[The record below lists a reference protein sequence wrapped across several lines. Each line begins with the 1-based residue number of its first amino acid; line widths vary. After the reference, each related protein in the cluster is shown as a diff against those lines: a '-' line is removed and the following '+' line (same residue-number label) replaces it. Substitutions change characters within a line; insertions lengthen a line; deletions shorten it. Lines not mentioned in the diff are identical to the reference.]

1 MKTYQDLKRKL
12 QEEIQLRLDAYRE
25 LTDDEIGDVI
35 DQVIIEQ
42 SRIDYMSAELKLK
55 LRQELFNAIRRL
67 DLLQE
72 LIDDKAVTEIMVN
85 GEDAVYYEKDGQIF
99 MWDRH
104 FESREKLEDVIQQIV
119 SRSNRQVN
127 ESVPIVDARLTDG
140 SRVNVVLDPIAL
152 NGPILTIRKFPEEA
166 IEMEDMIRWGSISR
180 EAADYMKILVQ
191 AGYNI
196 FISGATST
204 GKTTFLNVLA
214 DYIPKHER
222 VITIEDSAELQLHDI
237 ENLVRLEVRQAD
249 SEGVSRV
256 TLRDLIKTSLRMRPD
271 RIIVGEVRG
280 PEALD
285 MIQSMNT
292 GHDGSLST
300 GHANSPE
307 DMLSRLETMILM
319 GTDMPLRAIQK
330 QIASSIDIIVQLGRL
345 RDRSRRVVEITEL
358 LDCRNG
364 EYVLNPLFCFHENDG
379 EREGRLMMKNENEVR
394 GLCTDTWETENEE
407 YWGKSMGREK
417 PLMLAE
423 TQAIYRTEFRNEKVQ
438 GALERT
444 GHHLINRRKL
454 RAAAL
459 DVSEL

>member
-1 MKTYQDLKRKL
+1 MREFQVMKQEL
-12 QEEIQLRLDAYRE
+12 QEMVHQRLDMSTE
-25 LTDDEIGDVI
+25 LSDEAIGDVI
-35 DQVIIEQ
+35 DEVIMEK
-42 SRIDYMSAELKLK
+42 SRNMYMSSVTKLT

-72 LIDDKAVTEIMVN
+72 LIDDKSVSEIMVN
-85 GEDAVYYEKDGQIF
+85 GADSIFYERNGKIYT
-99 MWDRH
+99 WDRH

-127 ESVPIVDARLTDG
+127 ESVPIVDARLSDG
-140 SRVNVVLDPIAL
+140 SRVNVVLDPVAL

-166 IEMEDMIRWGSISR
+166 ITMEKLIEWESLSQ
-180 EAADYMKILVQ
+180 EAADYLKILVQ

-214 DYIPKHER
+214 DYIPKTER

-237 ENLVRLEVRQAD
+237 ANLVRMEVRQAD
-249 SEGVSRV
+249 AEGVSSV
-256 TLRDLIKTSLRMRPD
+256 TLRDLIKASLLMRPD

-307 DMLSRLETMILM
+307 DMLSRIETMILM
-319 GTDMPLRAIQK
+319 GSDMPLPAIRK
-330 QIASSIDIIVQLGRL
+330 QIASSIDIIIQLGRL
-345 RDRSRRVVEITEL
+345 RDRSRRVTEITEVL
-358 LDCRNG
+358 SCDQNG
-364 EYVLNPLFCFHENDG
+364 YVLNKLFQFN
-379 EREGRLMMKNENEVR
+379 ERDDLLRETSVYGNAPEKVRGGLDRTGYRLM
-394 GLCTDTWETENEE
+394 
-407 YWGKSMGREK
+407 
-417 PLMLAE
+417 
-423 TQAIYRTEFRNEKVQ
+423 
-438 GALERT
+438 
-444 GHHLINRRKL
+444 NRRKL

-459 DVSEL
+459 ESPEI

>member
-1 MKTYQDLKRKL
+1 MREFQVMKQEL
-12 QEEIQLRLDAYRE
+12 QEMVHQRLDMSTE
-25 LTDDEIGDVI
+25 LSDEAIGDVI
-35 DQVIIEQ
+35 DEVIMEK
-42 SRIDYMSAELKLK
+42 SRNMYMSSVTKLT

-72 LIDDKAVTEIMVN
+72 LIDDKSVSEIMVN
-85 GEDAVYYEKDGQIF
+85 GADSIFYERNGKIYT
-99 MWDRH
+99 WDRH
-104 FESREKLEDVIQQIV
+104 FESREKLEAVIQQIV

-127 ESVPIVDARLTDG
+127 ESVPIVDARLSDG
-140 SRVNVVLDPIAL
+140 SRVNVVLDPVAL

-166 IEMEDMIRWGSISR
+166 ITMEKLIEWESLSQ
-180 EAADYMKILVQ
+180 EAADYLKILVQ

-214 DYIPKHER
+214 DYIPKTER

-237 ENLVRLEVRQAD
+237 ANLVRMEVRQAD
-249 SEGVSRV
+249 AEGVSSV
-256 TLRDLIKTSLRMRPD
+256 TLRDLIKASLRMRPD

-307 DMLSRLETMILM
+307 DMLSRIETMILM
-319 GTDMPLRAIQK
+319 GSDMPLPAIRK
-330 QIASSIDIIVQLGRL
+330 QIASSIDIIIQLGRL
-345 RDRSRRVVEITEL
+345 RDRSRRVTEITEVL
-358 LDCRNG
+358 SCDQNG
-364 EYVLNPLFCFHENDG
+364 YVLNKLFQFN
-379 EREGRLMMKNENEVR
+379 ERDDLLRETSVYGNAPEKVRGGLDRTGYRLM
-394 GLCTDTWETENEE
+394 
-407 YWGKSMGREK
+407 
-417 PLMLAE
+417 
-423 TQAIYRTEFRNEKVQ
+423 
-438 GALERT
+438 
-444 GHHLINRRKL
+444 NRRKL

-459 DVSEL
+459 ESPEI

>member
-1 MKTYQDLKRKL
+1 MREFQVMKQEL
-12 QEEIQLRLDAYRE
+12 QEMVHQRLDMSTE
-25 LTDDEIGDVI
+25 LSDEAIGDVI
-35 DQVIIEQ
+35 DEVIMEK
-42 SRIDYMSAELKLK
+42 SRNMYMSSVTKLT

-72 LIDDKAVTEIMVN
+72 LIDDKSVSEIMVN
-85 GEDAVYYEKDGQIF
+85 GADSIFYERNGKIYT
-99 MWDRH
+99 WDRH

-127 ESVPIVDARLTDG
+127 ESVPSVDARLSDG
-140 SRVNVVLDPIAL
+140 SRVNVVLDPVAL

-166 IEMEDMIRWGSISR
+166 ITMEKLIEWESLSQ
-180 EAADYMKILVQ
+180 EAADYLKILVQ

-214 DYIPKHER
+214 DYIPKTER

-237 ENLVRLEVRQAD
+237 ANLVRMEVRQAD
-249 SEGVSRV
+249 AEGVSSV
-256 TLRDLIKTSLRMRPD
+256 TLRDLIKASLRMRPD

-307 DMLSRLETMILM
+307 DMLSRIETMILM
-319 GTDMPLRAIQK
+319 GSDMPLPAIRK
-330 QIASSIDIIVQLGRL
+330 QIASSIDIIIQLGRL
-345 RDRSRRVVEITEL
+345 RDRSRRVTEITEVL
-358 LDCRNG
+358 SCDQNG
-364 EYVLNPLFCFHENDG
+364 YVLNKLFQFN
-379 EREGRLMMKNENEVR
+379 ERDDLLRETSVYGNAPEKVRGGLDRTGYRLM
-394 GLCTDTWETENEE
+394 
-407 YWGKSMGREK
+407 
-417 PLMLAE
+417 
-423 TQAIYRTEFRNEKVQ
+423 
-438 GALERT
+438 
-444 GHHLINRRKL
+444 NRRKL

-459 DVSEL
+459 ESPEI

>member
-1 MKTYQDLKRKL
+1 MREFQVMKQEL
-12 QEEIQLRLDAYRE
+12 QEMVHQRLDMSTE
-25 LTDDEIGDVI
+25 LSDEAIGDVI
-35 DQVIIEQ
+35 DEVIMEK
-42 SRIDYMSAELKLK
+42 SRNMYMSSVTKLT
-55 LRQELFNAIRRL
+55 LRQELFNTIRRL

-72 LIDDKAVTEIMVN
+72 LIDDKSVSEIMVN
-85 GEDAVYYEKDGQIF
+85 GADSIFYERNGKIYT
-99 MWDRH
+99 WDRH

-127 ESVPIVDARLTDG
+127 ESVPIVDARLSDG
-140 SRVNVVLDPIAL
+140 SRVNVVLDPVAL

-166 IEMEDMIRWGSISR
+166 ITMEKLIEWESLSQ
-180 EAADYMKILVQ
+180 EAADYLKILVQ

-214 DYIPKHER
+214 DYIPKTER

-237 ENLVRLEVRQAD
+237 ANLVRMEVRQAD
-249 SEGVSRV
+249 AEGVSSV
-256 TLRDLIKTSLRMRPD
+256 TLRDLIKASLRMRPD

-307 DMLSRLETMILM
+307 DMLSRIETMILM
-319 GTDMPLRAIQK
+319 GSDMPLPAIRK
-330 QIASSIDIIVQLGRL
+330 QIASSIDIIIQLGRL
-345 RDRSRRVVEITEL
+345 RDRSRRVTEITEVL
-358 LDCRNG
+358 SCDQNG
-364 EYVLNPLFCFHENDG
+364 YVLNKLFQFN
-379 EREGRLMMKNENEVR
+379 ERDDLLRETSVYGNAPEKVRGGLDRTGYRLM
-394 GLCTDTWETENEE
+394 
-407 YWGKSMGREK
+407 
-417 PLMLAE
+417 
-423 TQAIYRTEFRNEKVQ
+423 
-438 GALERT
+438 
-444 GHHLINRRKL
+444 NRRKL

-459 DVSEL
+459 ESPEI

>member
-1 MKTYQDLKRKL
+1 MREFQVMKQEL
-12 QEEIQLRLDAYRE
+12 QEMVHQRLDMSTE
-25 LTDDEIGDVI
+25 LSDEAIGDVI
-35 DQVIIEQ
+35 DEVIMEK
-42 SRIDYMSAELKLK
+42 SRNMYMSSVTKLT

-72 LIDDKAVTEIMVN
+72 LIDDKSVSEIMVN
-85 GEDAVYYEKDGQIF
+85 GADSIFYERNGKIYT
-99 MWDRH
+99 WDRH

-127 ESVPIVDARLTDG
+127 ESVPIVDARLSDG
-140 SRVNVVLDPIAL
+140 SRVNVVLDPVAL

-166 IEMEDMIRWGSISR
+166 ITMEKLIEWESLSQ
-180 EAADYMKILVQ
+180 EAADYLKILVQ

-214 DYIPKHER
+214 DYIPKTER

-237 ENLVRLEVRQAD
+237 ANLGRMEVRQAD
-249 SEGVSRV
+249 AEGVSSV
-256 TLRDLIKTSLRMRPD
+256 TLRDLIKASLRMRPD

-307 DMLSRLETMILM
+307 DMLSRIETMILM
-319 GTDMPLRAIQK
+319 GSDMPLPAIRK
-330 QIASSIDIIVQLGRL
+330 QIASSIDIIIQLGRL
-345 RDRSRRVVEITEL
+345 RDRSRRVTEITEVL
-358 LDCRNG
+358 SCDQNG
-364 EYVLNPLFCFHENDG
+364 YVLNKLFQFN
-379 EREGRLMMKNENEVR
+379 ERDDLLRETSVYGNAPEKVRGGLDRTGYRLM
-394 GLCTDTWETENEE
+394 
-407 YWGKSMGREK
+407 
-417 PLMLAE
+417 
-423 TQAIYRTEFRNEKVQ
+423 
-438 GALERT
+438 
-444 GHHLINRRKL
+444 NRRKL

-459 DVSEL
+459 ESPEI

>member
-1 MKTYQDLKRKL
+1 M
-12 QEEIQLRLDAYRE
+12 QEEVQMRLDACRE
-25 LTDDEIGDVI
+25 MSDEEIEEVI
-35 DQVIIEQ
+35 DSVIIEK
-42 SRIDYMSAELKLK
+42 SREVYMSAESKLTLK
-55 LRQELFNAIRRL
+55 RELFNAIRRL

-72 LIDDKAVTEIMVN
+72 LVDDRDVTEIMVN
-85 GEDAVYYEKDGQIF
+85 GQNAVFYEKGGQIF
-99 MWDRH
+99 RWDRH
-104 FESREKLEDVIQQIV
+104 FESREKLDDVILQIV

-127 ESVPIVDARLTDG
+127 ESVPIVDARLSDG
-140 SRVNVVLDPIAL
+140 SRVNVVLDPVAL

-166 IEMEDMIRWGSISR
+166 VTMEDLIRWESVSP
-180 EAADYMKILVQ
+180 EAAEYLKVLVR
-191 AGYNI
+191 AGYNM

-214 DYIPKHER
+214 DYIPKSER

-249 SEGVSRV
+249 SEGVSSV

-307 DMLSRLETMILM
+307 DMLSRIETMILM
-319 GTDMPLRAIQK
+319 GTDMPLRAVRK

-345 RDRSRRVVEITEL
+345 RDRSRRVTEITEV
-358 LDCRNG
+358 LDCRDG
-364 EYVLNPLFCFHENDG
+364 EYILNPLFVFE
-379 EREGRLMMKNENEVR
+379 ENEPDADSALIAEKGEDFGQGESGRRVSGSLVR
-394 GLCTDTWETENEE
+394 TGQHLVNR
-407 YWGKSMGREK
+407 KKLRS
-417 PLMLAE
+417 A
-423 TQAIYRTEFRNEKVQ
+423 
-438 GALERT
+438 ALES
-444 GHHLINRRKL
+444 
-454 RAAAL
+454 A
-459 DVSEL
+459 VM

>member
-1 MKTYQDLKRKL
+1 MREFQVMKQEL
-12 QEEIQLRLDAYRE
+12 QEMVHQRLDMSTE
-25 LTDDEIGDVI
+25 LSDEAIGDVS
-35 DQVIIEQ
+35 DEVIMEK
-42 SRIDYMSAELKLK
+42 SRNMYMSSVTKLT

-72 LIDDKAVTEIMVN
+72 LIDDKSVSEIMVN
-85 GEDAVYYEKDGQIF
+85 GADSIFYERNGKIYT
-99 MWDRH
+99 WDRH

-127 ESVPIVDARLTDG
+127 ESVPIVDARLSDG
-140 SRVNVVLDPIAL
+140 SRVNVVLDPVAL

-166 IEMEDMIRWGSISR
+166 ITMEKLIEWESLSQ
-180 EAADYMKILVQ
+180 EAADYLKILVQ

-214 DYIPKHER
+214 DYIPKTER

-237 ENLVRLEVRQAD
+237 ANLVRMEVRQAD
-249 SEGVSRV
+249 AEGVSSV
-256 TLRDLIKTSLRMRPD
+256 TLRDLIKASLRMRPD

-307 DMLSRLETMILM
+307 DMLSRIETMILM
-319 GTDMPLRAIQK
+319 GSDMPLPAIRK
-330 QIASSIDIIVQLGRL
+330 QIASSIDIIIQLGRL
-345 RDRSRRVVEITEL
+345 RDRSRRVTEITEVL
-358 LDCRNG
+358 SCDQNG
-364 EYVLNPLFCFHENDG
+364 YVLNKLFQFN
-379 EREGRLMMKNENEVR
+379 ERDDLLRETSVYGNAPEKVRGGLDRTGYRLM
-394 GLCTDTWETENEE
+394 
-407 YWGKSMGREK
+407 
-417 PLMLAE
+417 
-423 TQAIYRTEFRNEKVQ
+423 
-438 GALERT
+438 
-444 GHHLINRRKL
+444 NRRKL

-459 DVSEL
+459 ESPEI